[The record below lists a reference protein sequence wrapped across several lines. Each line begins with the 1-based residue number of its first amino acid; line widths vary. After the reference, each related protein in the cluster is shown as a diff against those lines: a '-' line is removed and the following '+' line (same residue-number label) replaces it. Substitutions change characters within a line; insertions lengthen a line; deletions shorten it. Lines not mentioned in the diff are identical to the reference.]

1 MFNKFDD
8 KITLEFINNLL
19 IVLVLSSGGMSI
31 ISGYL
36 DIFFVITLFTVS
48 AIMYGVFKLLSLI
61 KKKKLRNI
69 FLTIILLFNVMLT
82 VFLVIDHAKYISY
95 TVSISKMT
103 EENAMLKRCS
113 NYGVEGKKIECTD
126 FNSKKYILNK

>member
-8 KITLEFINNLL
+8 KITIGFINNLL
-19 IVLVLSSGGMSI
+19 IVLVLSSGGMAI

-95 TVSISKMT
+95 TVSISKMI
-103 EENAMLKRCS
+103 EENSVLKRCS
-113 NYGVEGKKIECTD
+113 NYGIEGKKIECTD